1 MIYVVPWLI
10 ITVHCSGS
18 LFIVPQTMLFFSQN
32 SAKYFGVCQLEKNN
46 PKMLEYFQF
55 ATSSDKLLIQQEKPW
70 CSWRFENN
78 VSILSL

>member
-18 LFIVPQTMLFFSQN
+18 LFIVPQTMLPFSQN

-46 PKMLEYFQF
+46 PKMLECFQF

-78 VSILSL
+78 VSILNL